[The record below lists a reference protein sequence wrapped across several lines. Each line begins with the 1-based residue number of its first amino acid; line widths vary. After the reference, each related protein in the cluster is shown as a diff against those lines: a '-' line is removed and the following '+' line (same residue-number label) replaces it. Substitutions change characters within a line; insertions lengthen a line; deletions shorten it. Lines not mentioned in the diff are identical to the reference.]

1 MSPAAVSG
9 KNGRKLVH
17 KLSKNVMK
25 SYRFRIPKYDMPIR
39 LRPVSITPL
48 SHCLHLTRS
57 PVVPRLHMRR
67 YGRSRIAWFHEPRP
81 AVERQAIALSMF
93 LPCYRRVLFYHRRGR
108 VSSRLLCINWRSY
121 SQNYFNLQGC
131 SKDLVL
137 APLWAH
143 LYRFHLFLLWWSS
156 ERSYSVPSSSS
167 VPFQPPF
174 LPLANLF
181 SF

>member
-9 KNGRKLVH
+9 KNGRKLMH

-48 SHCLHLTRS
+48 SHCLHLTRP

-67 YGRSRIAWFHEPRP
+67 YDRSRIAWFHEPRP

-108 VSSRLLCINWRSY
+108 VSSRLLINILTFLFTKIFQSTGMLEGFG
-121 SQNYFNLQGC
+121 SGATLGSSLQ
-131 SKDLVL
+131 V
-137 APLWAH
+137 
-143 LYRFHLFLLWWSS
+143 
-156 ERSYSVPSSSS
+156 SS
-167 VPFQPPF
+167 VSFVVEFWAKLSSPFFQ
-174 LPLANLF
+174 F
-181 SF
+181 SPISTSIPSFS

>member
-17 KLSKNVMK
+17 KLSKNFMK

-48 SHCLHLTRS
+48 SHCLHLTYPS
-57 PVVPRLHMRR
+57 ESVVPRLHMRR
-67 YGRSRIAWFHEPRP
+67 HDRSRIPGLHEPRP

-108 VSSRLLCINWRSY
+108 VSSRLLCITVLTFLFAKIFQSTGMLEEFG
-121 SQNYFNLQGC
+121 SGATPGSSLQ
-131 SKDLVL
+131 V
-137 APLWAH
+137 
-143 LYRFHLFLLWWSS
+143 
-156 ERSYSVPSSSS
+156 SS
-167 VPFQPPF
+167 V
-174 LPLANLF
+174 
-181 SF
+181 SFVVEF

>member
-9 KNGRKLVH
+9 KNGRKLMH

-67 YGRSRIAWFHEPRP
+67 YDRSRIPGLHEPRP

-108 VSSRLLCINWRSY
+108 VSSRLLCINILTFLFTKIFQSTGMLEGFG
-121 SQNYFNLQGC
+121 SGATLGSSLQ
-131 SKDLVL
+131 V
-137 APLWAH
+137 
-143 LYRFHLFLLWWSS
+143 
-156 ERSYSVPSSSS
+156 SS
-167 VPFQPPF
+167 V
-174 LPLANLF
+174 
-181 SF
+181 SFVVEF